1 MSFHARDWS
10 QFYPDAQEAIPPN
23 APELRGQSVTMSCFV
38 DADHASCRVT
48 RRSHTGIL
56 IYVQGAPII
65 CYLKRQNTVESSK
78 FRSEFIAMKTVVEQI
93 EALCYKL

>member
-1 MSFHARDWS
+1 LKQAIHVFAYLKAHDRSSLVFDHQDLSIDESRFHARDWS

-23 APELRGQSVTMSCFV
+23 APESRGQSVTMSCFV
-38 DADHASCRVT
+38 DADHAGCRVT

-65 CYLKRQNTVESSK
+65 
-78 FRSEFIAMKTVVEQI
+78 
-93 EALCYKL
+93 